1 MSKTTVK
8 EGRRVPSGALT
19 VARPWGNMARKAV
32 GPTGYWLV
40 LGLIT
45 FLGLSAVI
53 KIEATGTRL
62 LLVVVVLGVALG
74 AASLVERLLRD
85 HVPTDLQ
92 PNGEPID
99 IWPRWYSQFNEPTV
113 YRRSDHVRTA
123 M

>member
-19 VARPWGNMARKAV
+19 VARPWGNIARKAV

-74 AASLVERLLRD
+74 AASLV
-85 HVPTDLQ
+85 
-92 PNGEPID
+92 
-99 IWPRWYSQFNEPTV
+99 
-113 YRRSDHVRTA
+113 
-123 M
+123 